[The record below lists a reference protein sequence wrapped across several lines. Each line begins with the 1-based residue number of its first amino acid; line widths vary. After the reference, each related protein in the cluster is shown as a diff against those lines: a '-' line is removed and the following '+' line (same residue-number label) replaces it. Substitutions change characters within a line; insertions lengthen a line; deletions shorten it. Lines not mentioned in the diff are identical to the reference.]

1 MIKKLLILAA
11 ATATAAM
18 PLRATAQ
25 WRAELGPAFCYASV
39 SENKQSGERVVHES
53 GALPGIAA
61 ALSHRADRLET
72 FGAARAFR
80 GALDYDGQ
88 LQNGIGHQTKT
99 DTRLAQA
106 QLGLRYH
113 YRENTRLIAA
123 LEYDDWERNIR
134 GDDVA
139 LGLREHTR
147 SRRLLLGAERA
158 WQMAAAGTLIVGATL
173 IKAEPERLDVHFS
186 GLFDDASMRTR
197 AATGYAAELAF
208 RPAAYPKLLLSAKA
222 EYMKVPRS
230 GAVLVRRNGNPAGDI
245 TQPEH
250 VRQSISF
257 FLRYVF
263 AD

>member
-1 MIKKLLILAA
+1 M
-11 ATATAAM
+11 ATCAM

-25 WRAELGPAFCYASV
+25 WRTELGPAFCYASV
-39 SENKQSGERVVHES
+39 SENKQNGERVVHET

-61 ALSHRADRLET
+61 ALSHHVDRLET
-72 FGAARAFR
+72 FGAVRTFR
-80 GALDYDGQ
+80 GAIDYDGQ
-88 LQNGIGHQTKT
+88 LQNGAGHQTST
-99 DTRLAQA
+99 DTQLSQA
-106 QLGLRYH
+106 QLGLRYQ

-123 LEYDDWERNIR
+123 FEYDDWKRNIR

-139 LGLREHTR
+139 IALREHTY
-147 SRRLLLGAERA
+147 SRRLLLGVEQA
-158 WQMAAAGTLIVGATL
+158 WQMTSAGTLIAGATL
-173 IKAEPERLDVHFS
+173 IGAEPERLDIHFS

-208 RPAAYPKLLLSAKA
+208 RPAAFPKLLLSAKA

-230 GAVLVRRNGNPAGDI
+230 GAVTIKRDGNPAGEI

-263 AD
+263 AG